1 VPVHSSQAEERI
13 AILKRQGKGAF
24 SGPPLPPGPL
34 IGFAV
39 AILAVILISLFTY
52 QASVTRGETA
62 SAVSHT
68 IEVREQLQVLLS
80 TLKDAETSQRGFL
93 LTGLESYLG
102 PYNQA
107 KASLAGEIGKLRAL
121 VSDSQ
126 EQLRRLSQIEGLS
139 GEKMDEL
146 AQTIALRRAGD
157 SAGALALVQSDRG
170 KMAMD
175 RVRTVAAQM
184 EAQERDLLNA
194 RQADWQDAVTF
205 STAVSWG
212 GSALL
217 LVLIVAAAATTSRD
231 YRLREKQA
239 WIRAGQ
245 MGLAERL
252 QGEQRLDVLGD
263 NTLAFLTSYLN
274 AQIGAIYLRTEAGA
288 LERFAAYAMQDHASP
303 ATLQHGQ
310 GLLGQAAKLNRV
322 MHVKDV
328 PADYLVVSSAVGR
341 RQPSE
346 LLIVPAASE
355 GVVQAVFELGFL
367 RPVRAEEEELLV
379 RLSDQVAVAVRSSK
393 DRTRLEELLEETQRQ
408 SEELQAQQEELRVN
422 NEELEEQGQALKAS
436 QLRLE
441 TQQAELEETNAQL
454 EEQTQLLEVQK
465 DDLAKTQV
473 VLVEKATELE
483 RANQYKS
490 EFLANMS
497 HELRTPLNST
507 LILAKLLADNK
518 HGNLTDEQVRF
529 AQTISSAGRDLL
541 ALINDILDLSKMEAG
556 KLDIVPESFVLA
568 KLAEELNASFAVTA
582 QQKGLGLKV
591 VIEPGVPARM
601 ETDMQRLGQILKN
614 LLSNAIKFTEKGE
627 VSLRIYAQ
635 ANERIAFAVRDTGIG
650 IGQDQ
655 HQFIF
660 EAFRQADGST
670 HRKYGGTGLGLSIS
684 RDLAHL
690 LGGDIQV
697 QSRPGE
703 GSIFT
708 LSLPQVYRSEQALPR
723 PAPPSAAELASASAL
738 QAARVATAP
747 DIRISPAS
755 AAALP
760 ATPTRLQEIAIDDDR
775 HRIAPGARVIQ
786 VIEDDAAFALILRDL
801 AREMGFQCVIT
812 HSANEGVA
820 AAELYRP
827 SAILLDMNLPDF
839 SGLGVLDQI
848 KRNPRTRHIPV
859 HVVSVADYAHEAMER
874 GAVGY
879 ALKPVQREDLVGA
892 IRKLEAKFLQ
902 DLRHVLVVEDDAR
915 QLDSIR
921 QLLAGEN
928 INLVGVRTATEA
940 LARLRETTF
949 DCMVM
954 DLNLPDLSGYQL
966 LEKMAEQEHVAF
978 PPVIV
983 YTGRSLSSE
992 EEQNLRRFS
1001 RSIIIKDARSPER
1014 LLDEVTL
1021 FLHQV
1026 ETALS
1031 PESQRLLKVAR
1042 DRETVFEGRRILVV
1056 EDDVRNIFALSSV
1069 LEPKGMKVD
1078 IARNGREAIDALQ
1091 RSREQ
1096 NNGKDQ
1102 AGAPI
1107 DLVLMDIMMPEM
1119 DGLTAMREIRKD
1131 AHWKRLPIIALT
1143 AKAMKDDQE
1152 KCLAA
1157 GANDYIAKPLDVEK
1171 LLSLVRVWMPK

>member
-1 VPVHSSQAEERI
+1 MRVYSSQAEERI
-13 AILKRQGKGAF
+13 AMLKRQDKGAF
-24 SGPPLPPGPL
+24 SGPPLPLGPL

-39 AILAVILISLFTY
+39 AILAVVLIALFTWE
-52 QASVTRGETA
+52 ASVSRGQA
-62 SAVSHT
+62 ADAVSHT
-68 IEVREQLQVLLS
+68 MKVREQLQMVVS

-93 LTGLESYLG
+93 LTGTESYLS

-107 KASLAGEIGKLRAL
+107 RAALPGEIAKLRGL
-121 VSDSQ
+121 LSDNPD
-126 EQLRRLSQIEGLS
+126 QLQRLSQIERVVADKL
-139 GEKMDEL
+139 EEL
-146 AQTIALRRAGD
+146 AETVSRRRNGD
-157 SAGALALVQSDRG
+157 TAGALAVVQSDRG
-170 KMAMD
+170 KMFMD
-175 RVRTVAAQM
+175 RVRVLTRDM
-184 EAQERDLLNA
+184 EEQERDLLA
-194 RQADWQDAVTF
+194 SRQADWRDAVVF
-205 STAVSWG
+205 STAVAWG
-212 GSALL
+212 GSGLL
-217 LVLIVAAAATTSRD
+217 LVLIMAAAVTTSRD
-231 YRLREKQA
+231 YRAREKQA

-252 QGEQRLDVLGD
+252 QGEQRLDALGE
-263 NTLAFLTSYLN
+263 NTLAFLTAYLN
-274 AQIGAIYLRTEAGA
+274 AQVGAIYLRTDHGEFR
-288 LERFAAYAMQDHASP
+288 RFAAYALAEEESEQPPHLRD
-303 ATLQHGQ
+303 GQ

-328 PADYLVVSSAVGR
+328 PEQYLTVASAVGR
-341 RQPSE
+341 HAPRE
-346 LLIVPAASE
+346 LMIVPASAD
-355 GVVQAVFELGFL
+355 GMVQAVFELGFL
-367 RPVRAEEEELLV
+367 RQLRSEEEELLA
-379 RLSDQVAVAVRSSK
+379 RLSDQIAIAVRSSK

-454 EEQTQLLEVQK
+454 EEQTQLLEIQK

-518 HGNLTDEQVRF
+518 QGNLSEEQVRF
-529 AQTISSAGRDLL
+529 AQTISSAGNDLL

-556 KLDIVPESFVLA
+556 KLDIVSESFVVS
-568 KLAEELNASFAVTA
+568 KMAEELKASFAMTA
-582 QQKGLGLKV
+582 QQKGLGFKV
-591 VIEPGVPARM
+591 EVDPGVPQRM

-614 LLSNAIKFTEKGE
+614 LLSNALKFTEKGE
-627 VSLRIYAQ
+627 VSLRIYPDAGG
-635 ANERIAFAVRDTGIG
+635 RIAFAVRDTGIG
-650 IGQDQ
+650 IGADQ

-697 QSRPGE
+697 QSRVGE

-708 LSLPQVYRSEQALPR
+708 LSLPQIYSEEQAVVR
-723 PAPPSAAELASASAL
+723 PFAPAAASAAAAATL
-738 QAARVATAP
+738 QAAQVATAP
-747 DIRISPAS
+747 DVRIPSPQ
-755 AAALP
+755 AAP
-760 ATPTRLQEIAIDDDR
+760 ATPVKLQDITIDDDR
-775 HRIAPGARVIQ
+775 HRIESSSRLIL
-786 VIEDDAAFALILRDL
+786 VIEDDAAFAMILRDL
-801 AREMGFQCVIT
+801 AHEMGFQCVVT

-820 AAELYRP
+820 AAEMYRP
-827 SAILLDMNLPDF
+827 SAILMDMNLPDF

-848 KRNPRTRHIPV
+848 KRNPKTRHIPV
-859 HVVSVADYAHEAMER
+859 HVVSVADYSHEALER
-874 GAVGY
+874 GAIGY
-879 ALKPVQREDLVGA
+879 ALKPVQREELVGA

-902 DLRHVLVVEDDAR
+902 GLRHVLVVEDDAR

-928 INLVGVRTATEA
+928 INLVGVRTAADA

-966 LEKMAEQEHVAF
+966 LERMAEQEHGAF

-983 YTGRSLSSE
+983 YTGRSLSAE
-992 EEQNLRRFS
+992 EEQHLRRFS

-1026 ETALS
+1026 ETTLPA
-1031 PESQRLLKVAR
+1031 ESQRMLKVAR

-1078 IARNGREAIDALQ
+1078 IARNGREALDALQ
-1091 RSREQ
+1091 RSQEQ
-1096 NNGKDQ
+1096 P
-1102 AGAPI
+1102 GAPI

-1119 DGLTAMREIRKD
+1119 DGLTAMREIRKQ
-1131 AHWKRLPIIALT
+1131 AVWKRLPIIALT